1 MFLQFEQAVYPF
13 ARAAVRVTR
22 QVFVR
27 LIKPVRGDAVIRHR
41 FHFFGTNLNLD
52 RHTVHTK
59 QRRVQRLIAVRFWD
73 RNVIFE
79 TSRHGFIQAVHGAK
93 HAIAGVCLIDDDS
106 ERVHVHNVGKR
117 FTLAAHFFVD
127 AVQVFFTTTAAANQP
142 FAFETRLDRGL
153 DFGDDLFAVASNR
166 LYCGVYASSAH
177 WIECVEA
184 KLLELDAYIVHT
196 KSICDRRINVER
208 LARDAASFFGC
219 EHFERAHIVK
229 AVGDFN
235 QNNPQVFGHCH
246 RHLLKVF
253 GLRLGAARESHL
265 VELAHAVDE
274 IGYAGAKL
282 RLNGSF
288 SDAGVF
294 DNIVEHRG
302 HQALRVHVHFA
313 QNAGNG

>member
-1 MFLQFEQAVYPF
+1 M
-13 ARAAVRVTR
+13 
-22 QVFVR
+22 
-27 LIKPVRGDAVIRHR
+27 
-41 FHFFGTNLNLD
+41 
-52 RHTVHTK
+52 
-59 QRRVQRLIAVRFWD
+59 
-73 RNVIFE
+73 
-79 TSRHGFIQAVHGAK
+79 
-93 HAIAGVCLIDDDS
+93 
-106 ERVHVHNVGKR
+106 
-117 FTLAAHFFVD
+117 
-127 AVQVFFTTTAAANQP
+127 
-142 FAFETRLDRGL
+142 

-184 KLLELDAYIVHT
+184 KLLELDAHIVHT

-208 LARDAASFFGC
+208 LARDAASFFGG

-274 IGYAGAKL
+274 IGYAGAEL

-302 HQALRVHVHFA
+302 HKALRVHVHFA

>member
-1 MFLQFEQAVYPF
+1 M
-13 ARAAVRVTR
+13 
-22 QVFVR
+22 
-27 LIKPVRGDAVIRHR
+27 RGDAVICHR
-41 FHFFGTNLNLD
+41 LHFFGTNLNLD

-59 QRRVQRLIAVRFWD
+59 QRRVQRLIAVRFRD

-79 TSRHGFIQAVHGAK
+79 SSWHGLVQTVHGAK
-93 HAIAGVCLIDDDS
+93 HPIAGVRLVDDDS
-106 ERVHVHNVGKR
+106 KCVHVHNVGKR
-117 FTLAAHFFVD
+117 FTLAAHFFVN
-127 AVQVFFTTTAAANQP
+127 AVQVFFTSTAAANQP
-142 FAFETRLDRGL
+142 FAFEASLDRGL

-166 LYCGVYASSAH
+166 LYCGVYASRAH
-177 WIECVEA
+177 GVECIEA

-196 KSICDRRINVER
+196 ESICDRRINVER
-208 LARDAASFFGC
+208 LARDAASFLGGQ
-219 EHFERAHIVK
+219 HFERAHIVK
-229 AVGDFN
+229 AIGNFN

-246 RHLLKVF
+246 CHLLKVF
-253 GLRLGAARESHL
+253 GLSLGATRESHL

-274 IGYAGAKL
+274 IGYAGAEL